1 MSEVQRWEACHDE
14 FCIDDA
20 HVSRIGEWVKFS
32 DHEQAV
38 RAAVSERDARIKE
51 LEAIARGVEE
61 TVGSFGYHLECVE
74 YSGSEGD
81 VEDLEATLDDAE
93 KLADLARSLLS
104 VDPNTEKEARS

>member
-1 MSEVQRWEACHDE
+1 MSDLERWHCDYES
-14 FCIDDA
+14 DDMNR
-20 HVSRIGEWVKFS
+20 HPEGDWVRFS

-38 RAAVSERDARIKE
+38 RAAVTERDARIKE

-93 KLADLARSLLS
+93 KLADLARLLLS
-104 VDPNTEKEARS
+104 VDPNTEKEARHDG